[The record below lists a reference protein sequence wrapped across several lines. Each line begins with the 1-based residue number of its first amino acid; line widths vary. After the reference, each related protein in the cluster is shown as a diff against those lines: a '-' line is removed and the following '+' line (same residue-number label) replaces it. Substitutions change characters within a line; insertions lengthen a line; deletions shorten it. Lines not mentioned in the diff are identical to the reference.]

1 MQVSVETLKGLE
13 RKVTVSVPTE
23 KIEEEVSQRLKNLAR
38 KAKVDGFRPGKVPMN
53 VVVKRFSDSIR
64 QEVARDMVQ
73 STLYEA
79 LKTPSTATTIAG
91 AAAKSTYAG
100 RLFSFSASGLD
111 AILSH
116 IGH

>member
-1 MQVSVETLKGLE
+1 MDASGLSDLKAWYCKEGGATKISLASDACSMAGAWSGQAWLAIGGTVASVANMIG
-13 RKVTVSVPTE
+13 S
-23 KIEEEVSQRLKNLAR
+23 
-38 KAKVDGFRPGKVPMN
+38 N
-53 VVVKRFSDSIR
+53 VACKEIS
-64 QEVARDMVQ
+64 M